1 MASDISLTSSRK
13 RVPLSACLKLP
24 SRRRRAPV
32 NDPFSWPKSSD
43 SSRPSDM
50 AAQFILMKDLSLR
63 GELKWMAPAI
73 ISLPVPDSPV
83 MSTVASEFAARA
95 VVSRSLTMAGLL
107 PMMLPESKRSPTSSR
122 RRRFSSRSML

>member
-1 MASDISLTSSRK
+1 MAAMMRTSTLITSSPPT
-13 RVPLSACLKLP
+13 RVNSFLEDPQELDLHGQRHLAHLVEEEGAAVACLKLP

-73 ISLPVPDSPV
+73 ISLPVPDS
-83 MSTVASEFAARA
+83 R
-95 VVSRSLTMAGLL
+95 
-107 PMMLPESKRSPTSSR
+107 
-122 RRRFSSRSML
+122 